1 MKVIQSERARKPTRQ
16 RSHALS
22 LALAGVFVAAMAT
35 GLPHISQAAPSN
47 DLFTIGAGT
56 EPDTLDVQGQGSTA
70 VMNYMEFV
78 VEPLVRLEPD
88 GSLSPALAESWE
100 TSEDGLQVTFH
111 LRKNVKFQDGS
122 PFNAEAVKFNFDRV
136 LDKKIRVPLR
146 GYFETVDKVKALDDH
161 TVRIT
166 LTAPTPA
173 FVGSLVTGPA
183 AMMSPASINKHGN
196 SYEKI
201 VYPVGTGP
209 FKFREYVGGDHLT
222 FDRWD
227 SYWGKKPYY
236 KTIKILIMPEPA
248 SREAAVLSGQADMIM
263 QPPSVDI
270 DKLKKNPK
278 IKVIIGPTT
287 RVVYMAM
294 NNQSTAFS
302 DVRVRQALNYAVDKQ
317 SIIKNILFGAATP
330 THSPLS
336 NLMAS
341 YCDTGFYKYDPE
353 KARKLLSE
361 AGATDLTVKLIAPN
375 GHYIQDRQ
383 ATQAI
388 AAYFQQVGVKSTVR
402 TTDWATYLAWVAEPS
417 AKQGAQINMF
427 GYAGST
433 PAAATPGFAL
443 FAAGSSA
450 FPPNGYNTAF
460 YQNEKFDKLWKEA
473 GKEPDKQKRDDLY
486 CQAQKIMWADAP
498 WVFLWNQGIPI
509 VTSAN
514 ITGVET
520 LPNEMYRAYDARPLN
535 SN

>member
-1 MKVIQSERARKPTRQ
+1 MNVTQSDRTRLSAK
-16 RSHALS
+16 RRNLPLS
-22 LALAGVFVAAMAT
+22 LALAGVFAAALSAGM
-35 GLPHISQAAPSN
+35 PQSSQAASSSEQ
-47 DLFTIGAGT
+47 FTIGAGT

-88 GSLSPALAESWE
+88 GSLTPALAESWE
-100 TSEDGLQVTFH
+100 ISEDGLQVTFH

-146 GYFETVDKVKALDDH
+146 GYFETVSKVEALDEH

-183 AMMSPASINKHGN
+183 AMMSPASIDKHGN
-196 SYEKI
+196 TYEKI
-201 VYPVGTGP
+201 IYPVGTGR

-227 SYWGKKPYY
+227 GYWGKKPYY

-278 IKVIIGPTT
+278 VKVIIGPTT
-287 RVVYMAM
+287 RIIYMAM
-294 NNQSTAFS
+294 NNQSAAFS
-302 DVRVRQALNYAVDKQ
+302 DVRVRQALNYAVDKE
-317 SIIKNILFGAATP
+317 SIIKSILFGAATP

-341 YCDTGFYKYDPE
+341 YCDTGFYKYDPD
-353 KARKLLSE
+353 KARALLNE
-361 AGATDLTVKLIAPN
+361 AGAKDLTVKLIAPN

-388 AAYFQQVGVKSTVR
+388 AAYFQQVGVKSTVS
-402 TTDWATYLAWVAEPS
+402 TTDWATYLAWVAEPPS
-417 AKQGAQINMF
+417 KQGPQMNMF

-433 PAAATPGFAL
+433 PAAATPGFSL
-443 FAAGSSA
+443 FAGGTPA

-460 YQNEKFDKLWKEA
+460 YQNEEFNTLWKAA

-509 VTSAN
+509 VTRAD
-514 ITGVET
+514 ITDVDT
-520 LPNEMYRAYDARPLN
+520 LPNEMYRAYDARPLK
-535 SN
+535 